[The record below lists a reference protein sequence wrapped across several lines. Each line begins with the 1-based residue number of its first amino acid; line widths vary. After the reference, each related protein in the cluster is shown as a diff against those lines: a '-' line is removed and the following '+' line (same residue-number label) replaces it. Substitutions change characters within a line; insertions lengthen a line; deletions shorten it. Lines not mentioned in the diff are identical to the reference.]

1 MKHTLLGVSA
11 GAVALLMA
19 SGPMFAHHG
28 RESYDS
34 ERLVT
39 VKGTVTKF
47 EFVNP
52 HVMLYIDVKDDNGE
66 VVKWIGETGS
76 PNMMRRGGWNKTTL
90 KPGDRVTMSGSPDR
104 NGFPSMRFL
113 KIVLPNGQ
121 ELDPASGFE

>member
-28 RESYDS
+28 RESYD
-34 ERLVT
+34 EQRLVT
-39 VKGTVTKF
+39 LKGTVTKF

-52 HVMLYIDVKDDNGE
+52 HVMLYFDVKADNGE

-76 PNMMRRGGWNKTTL
+76 PNIMRRGGWNKSSV
-90 KPGDRVTMSGSPDR
+90 KPGDVVTVSGNPARD
-104 NGFPSMRFL
+104 GFPSMRFL
-113 KIVLPNGQ
+113 KIVLANGQ
-121 ELDPASGFE
+121 ELDPASGFD